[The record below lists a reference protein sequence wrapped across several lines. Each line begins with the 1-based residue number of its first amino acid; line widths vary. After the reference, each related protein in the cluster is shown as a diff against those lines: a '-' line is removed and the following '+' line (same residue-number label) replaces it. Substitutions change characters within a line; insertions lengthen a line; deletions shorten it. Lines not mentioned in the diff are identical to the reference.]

1 MLKSTSFVFT
11 QLIRYLTMQPK
22 NFIEIADFLR
32 IDSIKKDINSLS
44 PNDNAELFIPLV
56 GEFNAGT
63 TSLLNALLKSCHKAC
78 FEDLINPIV
87 TMINNTNNDID
98 KKEEYIK
105 SLTSDI
111 LSLELKKS

>member
-1 MLKSTSFVFT
+1 MHIMNIKSTSFVFT

-56 GEFNAGT
+56 GEFNAGK
-63 TSLLNALLKSCHKAC
+63 TSLLNALW
-78 FEDLINPIV
+78 
-87 TMINNTNNDID
+87 
-98 KKEEYIK
+98 
-105 SLTSDI
+105 
-111 LSLELKKS
+111 